1 MPSRWTYLVAAVLA
15 AQALAIAL
23 VAGAERLPRV
33 PDLGNFPTQIGDWTK
48 VGDDPLAQGVIQN
61 LGADARITSIY
72 RDRVTGLSADLL
84 VAYFR
89 SQRGGAS
96 QPHSPKVCLPA
107 TGWEPQESGEINV
120 DVLSGKIAVNHFVLA
135 MPKQR
140 AVVTYWYQTSRRVM
154 AGEWEAKF
162 WLAADALRDHR
173 SDTTLVRIFVW
184 DGKGGDAEATGA
196 AVRFT
201 KSLYPMLR
209 DTLPR

>member
-1 MPSRWTYLVAAVLA
+1 MRNRWTYLVAAVLA
-15 AQALAIAL
+15 AQALA
-23 VAGAERLPRV
+23 VGFVSGVERLPAV
-33 PDLGNFPTQIGDWTK
+33 PDLGRFPTEIGDWSK
-48 VGDDPLAQGVIQN
+48 VGDDVLAEGVINN
-61 LGADARITSIY
+61 LGADARITSTY
-72 RDRVTGLSADLL
+72 QDRRTGLAANLL

-107 TGWEPQESGEINV
+107 TGWEPQDSGELAV
-120 DVLSGKIAVNHFVLA
+120 DVPPGRITVNRFVLA
-135 MPKQR
+135 TPNQR

-162 WLAADALRDHR
+162 WLAADALRDRR

-184 DGKGGDAEATGA
+184 DGKGGDAEATDA

-201 KSLYPMLR
+201 KSLYPLLR
-209 DTLPR
+209 DHLPR